1 MKGEYEKR
9 LRSALDEQKSDFEK
23 DMEQTALLAKVTYI
37 SSVMLIGL
45 LWRKSCHSKKSLN
58 VCEKCHEKR
67 GFYGRLKNILITAL
81 P

>member
-9 LRSALDEQKSDFEK
+9 LCWALDEQKSDFEK

-45 LWRKSCHSKKSLN
+45 L
-58 VCEKCHEKR
+58 
-67 GFYGRLKNILITAL
+67 
-81 P
+81 